1 MDLLLDKMDR
11 KKGLKYYKHPKGL
24 NKNKIE
30 Q

>member
-1 MDLLLDKMDR
+1 MDLLLDKMDC

-30 Q
+30 

>member
-30 Q
+30 